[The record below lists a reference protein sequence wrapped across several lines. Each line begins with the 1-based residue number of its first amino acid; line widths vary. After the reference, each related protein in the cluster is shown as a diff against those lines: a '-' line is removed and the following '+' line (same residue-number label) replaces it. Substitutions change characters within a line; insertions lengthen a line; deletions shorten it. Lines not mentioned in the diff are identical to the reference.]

1 MTDCIYLDKET
12 GWCKK
17 HSDWTDAMPVIE
29 YCLESPCCDYA
40 PPKEDGE
47 MTEQK
52 LINANALFDT
62 IFDIASSTRH
72 DVISVKDVLNCICQH
87 PAVESRP
94 LIHAKWILSESP
106 YAEHEE
112 AVDGESHPRYI
123 CSNCHHEAGFD
134 CDPDGFAGDQD
145 LTKWCG
151 GCSARMDLK
160 EDS

>member
-1 MTDCIYLDKET
+1 
-12 GWCKK
+12 
-17 HSDWTDAMPVIE
+17 
-29 YCLESPCCDYA
+29 
-40 PPKEDGE
+40 
-47 MTEQK
+47 MTEQIERTKRDLFICADAEGNCPYCSHAVDGHIDPEMQCVKK
-52 LINANALFDT
+52 LVWEALQT
-62 IFDIASSTRH
+62 IESLQKQLA
-72 DVISVKDVLNCICQH
+72 
-87 PAVESRP
+87 ESRP

-134 CDPDGFAGDQD
+134 CDPDGFAGDQN